1 MHVVEIH
8 EQLSGSSAK
17 ISIDRG
23 FNCFEFKAVLPNK
36 DVVSVLEAPSD
47 FAEGSY
53 HPAHYGI
60 PLLFPFPNR
69 IRAGHYSWNGK
80 DYHIPADLV
89 ETDHL
94 GNAIHGFCFDR
105 PWRMTQQSW
114 DTVTAEFQLSRDA
127 ADRAP
132 YWPSDAKIL
141 IQYALRNASLRADIT
156 ITNCGD
162 QSLPWGFGTHPYF
175 HLPAGIQ
182 SSAGNCTVFAP
193 VRKRWELNQFVPTG
207 QLLPVTPDADLL
219 QSPYFDTLKVDDV
232 FTDLQTLKGISV
244 CRLTDEKAGIQI
256 EQHCSQGFREI
267 VAFTPPWSSSVC
279 LEPYT
284 CTTDAINLHSRG
296 IDGGLK
302 VLAPGQA
309 WQGWIE
315 IEVSHVVC

>member
-8 EQLSGSSAK
+8 EQLSGSTAK
-17 ISIDRG
+17 ISLDQG
-23 FNCFEFKAVLPNK
+23 FNCFEFKAVLPTK
-36 DVVSVLEAPSD
+36 EVVSVLEAPAD
-47 FAEGSY
+47 FASGNY

-60 PLLFPFPNR
+60 PILFPFPNR
-69 IRAGHYSWNGK
+69 IQGGRYLWNGTE
-80 DYHIPADLV
+80 YAIPSQTAV
-89 ETDHL
+89 TDDL

-132 YWPSDAKIL
+132 YWPSDAKIV
-141 IQYALRNASLRADIT
+141 IQYALRNSSLRADVT
-156 ITNCGD
+156 ISNCGS

-175 HLPAGIQ
+175 HVPAGPQ
-182 SSAGNCTVFAP
+182 SSPGDCTIYAP
-193 VRKRWELNQFVPTG
+193 VRQRWELEKFVPTG
-207 QLLPVTPDADLL
+207 RLIPTQPEASLIE
-219 QSPYFDTLKVDDV
+219 SPYFDTLKVDDV
-232 FTDLQTLKGISV
+232 FTDLETQKGISV
-244 CRLTDEKAGIQI
+244 CRIIDEKAGVQI
-256 EQHCSQGFREI
+256 EQYCSAGFREV

-284 CTTDAINLHSRG
+284 CVTDAINLYARG

-302 VLAPGQA
+302 VLEPGQS